1 MDFSYQLIQL
11 SPLGGRHF
19 FRKLL
24 AYVPLP
30 LPPPPLFFK
39 NFIHFYGPIT
49 QSLCYIIT
57 PCKGS
62 ITLKYIC
69 VNYISLLNFMK
80 QFNHILRN
88 SSSSFQN
95 FTSNVELSQIQ
106 PNLGCSNEFNFSQ
119 IQPILGCSN
128 EFNFA
133 EIEDYMT
140 TRDNLSKIQLQV
152 QINLP

>member
-1 MDFSYQLIQL
+1 MDTSYQLSQL
-11 SPLGGRHF
+11 SNLGGRHF
-19 FRKLL
+19 FRKLR

-30 LPPPPLFFK
+30 PPPPPLFFK

-119 IQPILGCSN
+119 IQPNLGCSN

-140 TRDNLSKIQLQV
+140 TRDNLSKIWLQV

>member
-11 SPLGGRHF
+11 SNLGGRHF

-24 AYVPLP
+24 ASIPP
-30 LPPPPLFFK
+30 PHPPPPFFK

-62 ITLKYIC
+62 VTLKYIC

-106 PNLGCSNEFNFSQ
+106 PNLGCSNEFH
-119 IQPILGCSN
+119 
-128 EFNFA
+128 FA
-133 EIEDYMT
+133 GIEDYMT

-152 QINLP
+152 QISLP